1 LALLLSVD
9 DAAAEGVGSA
19 VEKLAEKLPEPEE
32 PPPLDRLARAKAPTS
47 SVRSKLAE
55 SEGGLERNNGIA
67 LALSELS
74 FDDDGDGCRDSA
86 VEPSSTLA
94 ADCWSEVMILVAS

>member
-1 LALLLSVD
+1 MALLLSVD

-19 VEKLAEKLPEPEE
+19 VEKLAEKLPEE